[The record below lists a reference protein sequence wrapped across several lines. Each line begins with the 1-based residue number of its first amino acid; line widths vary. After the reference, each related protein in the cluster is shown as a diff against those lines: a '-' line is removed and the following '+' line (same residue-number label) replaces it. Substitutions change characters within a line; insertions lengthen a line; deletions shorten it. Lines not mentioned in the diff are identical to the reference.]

1 MTDASAKLSAQER
14 EDLKAINGAMGRM
27 RDFTPADPYILTI
40 PQDEKL
46 QYRHSYAF
54 QARQW
59 LEHTPF
65 HSKEDPT
72 IQYQTFVFHEP
83 GKEIYMLHN
92 SQPSEGEVKGKERTN
107 AGPSTPNVGPK
118 KKISLNAYKKKQ
130 AGQTPEVSSE
140 KEAEH
145 SVRKPA
151 AKGPIKGPVERVK
164 ADEEVLAGVESED
177 NEIAP
182 PVEEKKDLKRKREV
196 SPHKEAVV
204 EKKHEDLVSQKE
216 EDQRAVKKAQR
227 TQPPETEAKPTE
239 AQIERPPQSTKPV
252 TPPEKPTS
260 PRKVEDDARLPPKL
274 SPPPSAPNDVALP
287 PKLSPVTLSS
297 SLPVQLSPTI
307 PDNINA
313 TLKARVHYRSASRSS
328 DISAKKDATIR
339 NLTPPRHKNEVALTK
354 KSPKNGFRAN
364 SSSPA
369 VRSDAEERGRPVK
382 SVPRSVK
389 TPEVETES
397 SEEIA
402 VAKSKKPAPEKAPS
416 LIVKLKFKKSQ
427 RESVRRILRMRP
439 NPAKAAVSPSK
450 AANEAQVLPRSVE
463 TVRRDRRDTNAKG
476 VAKKIGPAS
485 TTNGVAKKIE
495 TASTGNGVAK
505 KEQESKPTAVK
516 KRPLSDDSDRS
527 EEPPAKRTKPPP
539 DALEVRKDQPSTPD
553 KPDVHSPAAMQK
565 ATPSQPTPSTMRK
578 DVLSAAMKREHSAD
592 SNNTPSVMSQ
602 ASPPEINGSQQ
613 ANGVTKPP
621 TSNSQSTKTS
631 RQQAWEAE
639 QKRLETLG
647 RELKHAATAHLKSSS
662 SHTSSEKRLA
672 AVKSLESLLAY
683 MLAFTC
689 ADEAALAAEPKL
701 NPSTKT
707 WRSMQAFFGFVKR
720 NCDPFPEL
728 LGVACWLGVVFNA
741 RVLDL
746 VTQNP
751 ADGLSREAILETQA
765 MMQRAALDAESKLD
779 IDVMQSVFPRTWKAR
794 TKAAP
799 EVEALEPGKGF
810 VGGYK
815 LPLGVQTSPL
825 RAARAG
831 HVMLGEWMKAQ
842 EALEYGLKLKL

>member
-1 MTDASAKLSAQER
+1 MAQAKKQSTTTDASAKPSPQHR
-14 EDLKAINGAMGRM
+14 EDLNAINGAMDHM

-40 PQDEKL
+40 PQEEKL

-54 QARQW
+54 QTRQW

-65 HSKEDPT
+65 HSKEDPA
-72 IQYQTFVFHEP
+72 IRYQTFVFHEP

-92 SQPSEGEVKGKERTN
+92 SQPAEGEVKGKER
-107 AGPSTPNVGPK
+107 AGTGANTPNLGPR
-118 KKISLNAYKKKQ
+118 KKITLNAYKKKQ

-145 SVRKPA
+145 FVRKPA

-164 ADEEVLAGVESED
+164 ADEEVLAGVEAED

-182 PVEEKKDLKRKREV
+182 PVEEKKHVKRKREV
-196 SPHKEAVV
+196 SPPEEMIVE
-204 EKKHEDLVSQKE
+204 EKKQDTLESRKE
-216 EDQRAVKKAQR
+216 EDEPAVKKARR
-227 TQPPETEAKPTE
+227 TPPPDTETKPTE
-239 AQIERPPQSTKPV
+239 AQIERPQQSIKPV

-260 PRKVEDDARLPPKL
+260 PRKIEDDARLPPKL
-274 SPPPSAPNDVALP
+274 SPPPSAPQEIALP
-287 PKLSPVTLSS
+287 PKLSPVSLF

-328 DISAKKDATIR
+328 DNSAKKDATTR

-369 VRSDAEERGRPVK
+369 VRSDTEERGRPAK

-389 TPEVETES
+389 APEVETES

-402 VAKSKKPAPEKAPS
+402 VAKSKKPVPEKPPS

-427 RESVRRILRMRP
+427 LS
-439 NPAKAAVSPSK
+439 PAK

-485 TTNGVAKKIE
+485 TTNGVAKK
-495 TASTGNGVAK
+495 
-505 KEQESKPTAVK
+505 EQESKPTAVK
-516 KRPLSDDSDRS
+516 KRPLSDDSDPS
-527 EEPPAKRTKPPP
+527 EGPPAKRTKPPP
-539 DALEVRKDQPSTPD
+539 EAVEVKKDQPSTPD
-553 KPDVHSPAAMQK
+553 ISDLLSPSMQK
-565 ATPSQPTPSTMRK
+565 ATPSQPTPRTMRK

-602 ASPPEINGSQQ
+602 ASPPETNGSQQ
-613 ANGVTKPP
+613 ANGITKPP
-621 TSNSQSTKTS
+621 TSNLQSTKTPK
-631 RQQAWEAE
+631 QQAWEAE
-639 QKRLETLG
+639 QKCLETLG
-647 RELKHAATAHLKSSS
+647 RELKHAATAHLKSISW
-662 SHTSSEKRLA
+662 HTISEKRLA

-689 ADEAALAAEPKL
+689 ADEAALAADPKL

-728 LGVACWLGVVFNA
+728 LGAACWLGVAFNA

-751 ADGLSREAILETQA
+751 AESLSREAILETQA

-779 IDVMQSVFPRTWKAR
+779 IDALQVVFPRTWKGR
-794 TKAAP
+794 TK
-799 EVEALEPGKGF
+799 VALEADALGAGKGF

-831 HVMLGEWMKAQ
+831 HAMLGEWMKGQ
-842 EALEYGLKLKL
+842 EALEYALRLKL